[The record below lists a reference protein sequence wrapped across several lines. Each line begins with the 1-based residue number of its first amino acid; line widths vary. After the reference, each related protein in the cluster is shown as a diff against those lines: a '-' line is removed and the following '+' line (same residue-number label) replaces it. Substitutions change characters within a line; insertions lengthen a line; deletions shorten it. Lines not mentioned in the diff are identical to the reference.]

1 MKNIFV
7 LLLLFLIMTISLEAN
22 LRHLPIIP
30 LIIIKP
36 PTPPTP
42 CPKEPNWS
50 TIQKKKN
57 LNVNIP
63 SKNN

>member
-1 MKNIFV
+1 MKNLFV

-30 LIIIKP
+30 PIIIKP

-42 CPKEPNWS
+42 CPEGTKLVYDTKEKIFKCEYTN
-50 TIQKKKN
+50 
-57 LNVNIP
+57 
-63 SKNN
+63 